1 MRVFI
6 MILVCAILFN
16 SEYLMGQCPE
26 RDTLWNRIISIRS
39 SKTKNYADKLKSL
52 LIYDQQIKACPQHI
66 DSVYTY
72 LLLSIGVLCYRTA
85 DYNQAV
91 FYTNQALQIIQA
103 NASSPSISTKVLAQ
117 YYFYLSIYYDSLK
130 MSSKKNEAID
140 SSISKEIKENSDYG
154 FTLVVLENNVRDLY
168 EKGEYNLCI
177 DRATLGEALIHKFF
191 RGSDSA
197 NRIIFYIYYKAFAL
211 RSLKKFHEEEL
222 FLQSKKSEF
231 LKSRNEYSLGIIFRL
246 FGNLSEVRGEYEN
259 AIQDYRKAHNYDLR
273 TSGRQLSA
281 AVLSD
286 IGKIYTERFN
296 QDQIALEYYRKALLY
311 ANYKTL
317 ANGTVSDSFYIL
329 GNIANVY
336 VRLKSFDSAFYFFQK
351 AFDVIKTGIN
361 ENDLISDIQNYVDA
375 NSVET
380 VINLVLDKANARL
393 QLYFFKKDP
402 AILDQALA
410 IYKTADILLTKI
422 KADQSEI
429 QSKLFWQHDLHS
441 LYEHAVEVAFLQN
454 NSRDA
459 FYFFEKSRAVL
470 LNEQLR
476 QQNRNSDVDLL
487 EQAKLKRQILVLKRL
502 REESTI
508 GSNQY
513 IDVQRDLIVNEQSLE
528 RLERKMKN
536 NELLYYKD
544 SGDIAFFT
552 IKDLQKYLANGK
564 QELLEIF
571 SGDSAIYS
579 LFITR
584 EKVYFGKINKT
595 KFDSTAG
602 SFMSYISNPDLLNS
616 QFENYVKTAES
627 LYQIIFRNYI
637 VNDGRIIISPDG
649 KIFPFEALVTRS
661 DTKDV
666 EYFISGHA
674 VSYTY
679 SARYLLAEF
688 ESNKSENS
696 GTFLGIAPI
705 QYYSGFSLAELQ
717 GSDRSLDQI
726 GLNFNDPHNLIYA
739 DASKINFQR
748 QFSDYAIIQL
758 YTHASDSSNRGEPVI
773 YFADSTLYL
782 SDLIPEKKPQTR
794 LIVLSGC
801 ETGIGKLYQGEGVF
815 SFNRG
820 FASLGIPSS
829 IINLWAVDNQ
839 ATYRLTELFYK
850 YLSSGFPIDVSL
862 QKAKLEFIKTATK
875 QNRLPYYWAPAV
887 LAGRSDAIMNKKK
900 FPWKDLILVSSV
912 TALSFFIWQ
921 KRKSHKNNS
930 SKSLTPTPDKAEKH
944 SYGH

>member
-1 MRVFI
+1 MRGFI
-6 MILVCAILFN
+6 MILLCAILFN

-502 REESTI
+502 RC
-508 GSNQY
+508 
-513 IDVQRDLIVNEQSLE
+513 
-528 RLERKMKN
+528 
-536 NELLYYKD
+536 LLY
-544 SGDIAFFT
+544 T
-552 IKDLQKYLANGK
+552 
-564 QELLEIF
+564 
-571 SGDSAIYS
+571 
-579 LFITR
+579 
-584 EKVYFGKINKT
+584 
-595 KFDSTAG
+595 
-602 SFMSYISNPDLLNS
+602 
-616 QFENYVKTAES
+616 
-627 LYQIIFRNYI
+627 
-637 VNDGRIIISPDG
+637 
-649 KIFPFEALVTRS
+649 
-661 DTKDV
+661 
-666 EYFISGHA
+666 
-674 VSYTY
+674 
-679 SARYLLAEF
+679 
-688 ESNKSENS
+688 
-696 GTFLGIAPI
+696 
-705 QYYSGFSLAELQ
+705 
-717 GSDRSLDQI
+717 
-726 GLNFNDPHNLIYA
+726 
-739 DASKINFQR
+739 
-748 QFSDYAIIQL
+748 
-758 YTHASDSSNRGEPVI
+758 
-773 YFADSTLYL
+773 
-782 SDLIPEKKPQTR
+782 
-794 LIVLSGC
+794 
-801 ETGIGKLYQGEGVF
+801 
-815 SFNRG
+815 
-820 FASLGIPSS
+820 
-829 IINLWAVDNQ
+829 
-839 ATYRLTELFYK
+839 
-850 YLSSGFPIDVSL
+850 
-862 QKAKLEFIKTATK
+862 
-875 QNRLPYYWAPAV
+875 
-887 LAGRSDAIMNKKK
+887 SDAA
-900 FPWKDLILVSSV
+900 DEEDSV
-912 TALSFFIWQ
+912 
-921 KRKSHKNNS
+921 
-930 SKSLTPTPDKAEKH
+930 
-944 SYGH
+944 